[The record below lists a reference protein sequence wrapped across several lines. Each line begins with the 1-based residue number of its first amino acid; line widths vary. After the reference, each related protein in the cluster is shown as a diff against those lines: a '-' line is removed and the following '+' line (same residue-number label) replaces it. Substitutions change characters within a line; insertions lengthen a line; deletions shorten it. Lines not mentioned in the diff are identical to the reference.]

1 MRSIHDSVS
10 ESHTETGGTGM
21 AKRFVVT
28 ATGDS
33 LITRRLPP
41 YPDDP
46 FTQMVALIQSADV
59 AFTNMEMVLSR
70 YAGTPVV
77 ESGGMNLSADPAV
90 ARDLMRIGF
99 NLTAFANNHTLNYGE
114 QGALETL
121 RALEEMGFV
130 CAGAGRNLA
139 EARLPAFLETAA
151 GRVGLVACASTF
163 APGQRAG
170 AQRGEVQGRPGLNP
184 LRFDAL
190 YVVDQE
196 HMEAIR
202 RIAERTGAERQR
214 QRRVWMGFGPPP
226 KREGEFIF
234 ADRSFV
240 VGPEF
245 RIKTEAH
252 EKDLAGNL
260 DSVRLAREMSDL
272 VLVSIHAHEQG
283 EERWHPAD
291 FIVEFAHACVDAGAD
306 MVIGHGPH
314 LLRGL
319 EVYKGKPVFYSLGN
333 FIFQPEYLQRVPADD
348 YETLRIDP
356 ECSPA
361 EVFKRLSK
369 NDTQSFPADR
379 QYWETVLPLCT
390 FEGRELREVRLY
402 PLALGF
408 GRPWPD
414 RGTPRRADPAVADE
428 VLRWM
433 AELSAPFGTRIGIDA
448 GVGQVQLP
456 AE

>member
-1 MRSIHDSVS
+1 M
-10 ESHTETGGTGM
+10 G
-21 AKRFVVT
+21 KRMVVT

-33 LITRRLPP
+33 LITRRLPQH
-41 YPDDP
+41 PDEA
-46 FTQMVALIQSADV
+46 FTRMAALIQSADA
-59 AFTNMEMVLSR
+59 AFTNMEMVRSR

-77 ESGGMNLSADPAV
+77 ESGGINLSADPAV
-90 ARDLMRIGF
+90 ARDLPRLGF

-121 RALEEMGFV
+121 RALDEMGFV
-130 CAGAGRNLA
+130 CAGAGRHLA
-139 EARLPAFLETAA
+139 EARMPAFLETAA
-151 GRVGLVACASTF
+151 GRIGLVACASTF

-170 AQRGEVQGRPGLNP
+170 AQRAEVQGRPGLNP
-184 LRFDAL
+184 QRFDTL

-196 HMEAIR
+196 HMAAIQ

-234 ADRSFV
+234 ADRSFI

-245 RIKTEAH
+245 SIKTEVH
-252 EKDLAGNL
+252 QRDLEGNL
-260 DSVRLAREMSDL
+260 RSVRHAREMADL

-283 EERWHPAD
+283 AERWHPAD
-291 FIVEFAHACVDAGAD
+291 FIVEFAHACIDAGAD
-306 MVIGHGPH
+306 MIIGHGPH

-319 EVYKGKPVFYSLGN
+319 ELYSGKPVFYSLGN
-333 FIFQPEYLQRVPADD
+333 FIFQHEYLQRVPADD
-348 YETLRIDP
+348 YETLRVDP
-356 ECSPA
+356 GCSPA
-361 EVFKRLSK
+361 ELFRHLSK

-379 QYWETVLPLCT
+379 HYWETVLPLCT

-402 PLALGF
+402 PLSLGF
-408 GRPWPD
+408 GQPWPD
-414 RGTPRRADPAVADE
+414 RGTPRLADAAIAND

-433 AELSAPFGTRIGIDA
+433 AELSAPFGTRLSIDE
-448 GVGQVQLP
+448 GVGVLAVP
-456 AE
+456 RD

>member
-1 MRSIHDSVS
+1 
-10 ESHTETGGTGM
+10 M
-21 AKRFVVT
+21 AKRIVVT
-28 ATGDS
+28 ATGDA

-46 FTQMVALIQSADV
+46 FTRMVSLIQSADV

-90 ARDLMRIGF
+90 ARDLQRIGF

-114 QGALETL
+114 QGTLDTL

-139 EARLPAFLETAA
+139 EARMPAFLETAA
-151 GRVGLVACASTF
+151 GRIGLVACASTF

-184 LRFDAL
+184 QRFDTL
-190 YVVDQE
+190 FVVDQE
-196 HMEAIR
+196 HMDAVR

-214 QRRVWMGFGPPP
+214 QRRVWMGFGVPP
-226 KREGEFIF
+226 KREGEFIL
-234 ADRSFV
+234 AERSFI

-252 EKDLAGNL
+252 EKDLAGNVR
-260 DSVRLAREMSDL
+260 SVREAREISDL
-272 VLVSIHAHEQG
+272 VLVSIHGHEQG
-283 EERWHPAD
+283 DERWHPAD
-291 FIVEFAHACVDAGAD
+291 FIVEFAHACIDAGAD

-319 EVYKGKPVFYSLGN
+319 ELYKSKPVFYSLGN
-333 FIFQPEYLQRVPADD
+333 FVFQAEYLQRVPADD
-348 YETLRIDP
+348 YETLRVDP
-356 ECSPA
+356 ECSPV
-361 EVFKRLSK
+361 EVFRHLSK
-369 NDTQSFPADR
+369 NETQSFPADR
-379 QYWETVLPLCT
+379 MYWETVLPLCT
-390 FEGRELREVRLY
+390 FEGREVREIRLY
-402 PLALGF
+402 PLSLGF
-408 GRPWPD
+408 GQTSPD
-414 RGTPRRADPAVADE
+414 RGTPRLADSVVADE
-428 VLRWM
+428 ILRWM
-433 AELSAPFGTRIGIDA
+433 ADLSLPFGTRISIDA
-448 GVGQVQLP
+448 GVGLVEVP
-456 AE
+456 PG